1 MGDRPVAV
9 ITGSSRG
16 IGRGLAEYF
25 LGRDY
30 AVAGC
35 SRGPATIDRPG
46 YHHTS
51 LDLGDEKQVRDWIR
65 TVKMAHD
72 RIDVLVSNAG
82 LVRPPRLLTVTS
94 GDVLDEFLRTNV
106 AGVYHVLREVSKVML
121 LRGAGR
127 IITMSSV
134 ATALHA
140 EGTSAYAASKSAA
153 TEMTKVLAR
162 ELAPRGITCNVI
174 APSLVMTDATEALAA
189 EREWHQQVI
198 GSLTIKRAVSMAEI
212 CHVAA
217 FLAAPESGC
226 ITGQVITLGLVT

>member
-1 MGDRPVAV
+1 MGEHPVAV
-9 ITGSSRG
+9 VTGSSRG
-16 IGRGLAEYF
+16 IGRGLAEFF
-25 LGRDY
+25 LDRGHV
-30 AVAGC
+30 VAGC
-35 SRGPATIDRPG
+35 SRGPATIERPG
-46 YHHTS
+46 YHHAG
-51 LDLGDEKQVRDWIR
+51 LDLGEEKQVRDWIR
-65 TVKMAHD
+65 TVKLAHR
-72 RIDVLVSNAG
+72 RIDVLICNAG

-94 GDVLDEFLRTNV
+94 GDVLDEFMRTNV

-121 LRGAGR
+121 MRGAGR

-153 TEMTKVLAR
+153 TEITKILAK

-189 EREWHQQVI
+189 EREWHHQVI
-198 GSLTIKRAVSMAEI
+198 DSLTIKRAVSMAEV

-217 FLAAPESGC
+217 FLAAPESAC

>member
-1 MGDRPVAV
+1 MGERPVAV
-9 ITGSSRG
+9 VTGSSRG
-16 IGRGLAEYF
+16 IGRGLAAFF

-35 SRGPATIDRPG
+35 SRGAATIHAPG
-46 YHHTS
+46 YQHAS
-51 LDLGDEKQVRDWIR
+51 VDLAEEKQVREWIHA
-65 TVKMAHD
+65 VKMAHD
-72 RIDVLVSNAG
+72 RIDVLVCNAG
-82 LVRPPRLLTVTS
+82 LVRPPLMLTVTS
-94 GDVLDEFLRTNV
+94 GEVVDAFLRTNV

-121 LRGAGR
+121 LRGYGR

-153 TEMTKVLAR
+153 TEITKVLAR

-174 APSLVMTDATEALAA
+174 APSLVMTDAAEALAA
-189 EREWHQQVI
+189 DRDWHHRVVDK
-198 GSLTIKRAVSMAEI
+198 LTIKRALTMDEI
-212 CHVAA
+212 CHVTG